1 MYMCSCKALSKA
13 DVRQVGR
20 GGVTAPDALIRV
32 LHLNDEDCCG
42 QCADRIQDFVDLAR
56 EGFAQASDA
65 PAGDQRYASARA

>member
-1 MYMCSCKALSKA
+1 MYVCSCKALTKA

-20 GGVTAPDALIRV
+20 EGVITPDDLIDV
-32 LHLNDEDCCG
+32 LHLNDDDCCG